1 MTSNA
6 NDVTNWYSNV
16 FKTWQ
21 PKLYGPKPTADQLS
35 AIHNLGARPGKQ
47 ALASA
52 MALRD
57 CGVTGGQIVMVCG
70 APQLNKMR
78 GFITDGLL
86 KRLPASPTAEGHH
99 VYKLE
104 VTAKGTKRI
113 EGNVKRAAEAEAKG
127 EGEPKKP
134 AKAAAKAKGAS
145 KRKAKAKQAGNETPA
160 SEPAKATEAV
170 PPTVTA
176 DVQTGAEMLASL
188 ASNQPTA

>member
-1 MTSNA
+1 
-6 NDVTNWYSNV
+6 VTNWYSNV

-21 PKLYGPKPTADQLS
+21 AKQLGPKPTADQLT

-52 MALRD
+52 MALRE
-57 CGVTGGQIVMVCG
+57 CGVTGAQIVMACG

-86 KRLPASPTAEGHH
+86 KRLPVAPSAEGHT
-99 VYKLE
+99 VYRLE

-127 EGEPKKP
+127 EGEGEAKPKAK

-145 KRKAKAKQAGNETPA
+145 KPKAKAKAKSAETPI
-160 SEPAKATEAV
+160 SEADKAAEGSMPVIAAEA
-170 PPTVTA
+170 
-176 DVQTGAEMLASL
+176 QIGSEMLASP
-188 ASNQPTA
+188 ASNQA